1 MDKSL
6 TRYIAKTFQGLETV
20 AAEEL
25 KKLGAEDVVLLH
37 RAVEFWGDKAL
48 MYKANYCCRTV
59 LRILQPVATF
69 EFNTNE
75 QFYKYI
81 FRIPFEQ
88 YLFQDGTFCM
98 HAIINQS
105 IFSNSQYASL
115 LAKDALCDR
124 FREKYN
130 CRPSVDK
137 QYPDVSVDI
146 YVNGNQCSVSLDTS
160 GESLHRRGYKTTR
173 HFAALNEVLA
183 AGLIAISG
191 WQADCDFVDFMC
203 GSATL
208 PIEAAMFAV
217 NMPAAYFRNDFG
229 FMYWKNFD
237 EKLWNKIRNDADN
250 AISEFNHTIYGSDI
264 SFRYIKE
271 AKENVKK
278 MKLDKWIKLS
288 IESFE
293 DVKPQPVP
301 SVIIINPPYGER
313 MKIEDVEN
321 FYQSVG
327 NVLKQKHINSVA
339 WIITPNKDAMKKF
352 GLRPAQKFKVNNA
365 ALECIFYKYEM
376 YQGSK
381 KQKDKQ
387 EINSV

>member
-278 MKLDKWIKLS
+278 MKLDRWIKLS